1 MAQLAV
7 LKHLSQALQ
16 GFWCLISKGTDPGF
30 ESIADKS

>member
-7 LKHLSQALQ
+7 VKHLSQAQQ

-30 ESIADKS
+30 ESVAAKS